1 MKILKQPEKKTY
13 ERDAQLTKT
22 VVDII
27 DNVRTNGDQA
37 LVEYAAKFDK
47 MDIQTVRV
55 DPEEVRAAYSKVDPE
70 TLEAI
75 KFSAGQ
81 IRFFAEKQRECLKDL
96 DIQSQVP
103 GLEIGHRMVPVERCG
118 CYVPA
123 GRHPLPSSALMGVVT
138 AKVAGVKQVAAC
150 SPSIPPCW
158 WPWISR
164 GRMRSTAWAGP
175 RP

>member
-55 DPEEVRAAYSKVDPE
+55 DPEEVRAAYSKVDSE

-81 IRFFAEKQRECLKDL
+81 IRFR
-96 DIQSQVP
+96 
-103 GLEIGHRMVPVERCG
+103 
-118 CYVPA
+118 A
-123 GRHPLPSSALMGVVT
+123 GDRAPH
-138 AKVAGVKQVAAC
+138 
-150 SPSIPPCW
+150 
-158 WPWISR
+158 
-164 GRMRSTAWAGP
+164 GP
-175 RP
+175 RGALRMLRPRRPAPPAQLGADGGGYG

>member
-55 DPEEVRAAYSKVDPE
+55 DPEEVRAAYSKVDSE

-118 CYVPA
+118 
-123 GRHPLPSSALMGVVT
+123 
-138 AKVAGVKQVAAC
+138 
-150 SPSIPPCW
+150 
-158 WPWISR
+158 
-164 GRMRSTAWAGP
+164 
-175 RP
+175 

>member
-1 MKILKQPEKKTY
+1 MTDGASTFSKFSLGVVTKKIHKQPEKKTY

-55 DPEEVRAAYSKVDPE
+55 DPEQVKAAYGKVDPE

-75 KFSAGQ
+75 RFSAGQ
-81 IRFFAEKQRECLKDL
+81 
-96 DIQSQVP
+96 
-103 GLEIGHRMVPVERCG
+103 M
-118 CYVPA
+118 
-123 GRHPLPSSALMGVVT
+123 PSSSGGA
-138 AKVAGVKQVAAC
+138 
-150 SPSIPPCW
+150 
-158 WPWISR
+158 
-164 GRMRSTAWAGP
+164 
-175 RP
+175 